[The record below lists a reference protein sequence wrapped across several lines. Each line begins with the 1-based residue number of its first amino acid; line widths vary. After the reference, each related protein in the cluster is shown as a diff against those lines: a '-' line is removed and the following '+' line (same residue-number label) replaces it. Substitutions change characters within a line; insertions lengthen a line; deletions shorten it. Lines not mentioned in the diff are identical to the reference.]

1 MLCTRLKNYLI
12 DPMTLYPD
20 TPAGQPLVL
29 FFHGNSFPASTYL
42 VMLNALR
49 QRGMKVQALEKIGHN
64 PAYPVTSNWPHLVE
78 EVHAFAKPLI
88 DKHPGPV
95 VLVGHSLGGML
106 SLMLAAQ
113 FPALAQAVVMVDAPA
128 VGGLQAKVLQL
139 SKTLSLNKKFS
150 PGAISSKRR
159 NTWQSLEEV
168 HAHFASKKIF
178 ARWDPQVLNDYVLHG
193 TQEEKTD
200 QGVQRV
206 LSFDRNIETQIYNS
220 VPHNLEGLLKK
231 YPLACPVSLVAARH
245 SREMRLAGTDF
256 TQKIT
261 KGRIVMID
269 GTHLVPMEK
278 PMVTAAAI
286 EASILN
292 MLSIKST
299 K

>member
-1 MLCTRLKNYLI
+1 
-12 DPMTLYPD
+12 MTLYPH

-29 FFHGNSFPASTYL
+29 FFHGNSFPASTYN
-42 VMLNALR
+42 VMLDALR

-78 EVHAFAKPLI
+78 EVHAFAKPLTEE
-88 DKHPGPV
+88 HPGPV

-113 FPALAQAVVMVDAPA
+113 YPALANAVVMVDAPA

-139 SKTLSLNKKFS
+139 SKTLSLNEKFS

-159 NTWQSLEEV
+159 NAWQSLEEV
-168 HAHFASKKIF
+168 RAHFASKKIF
-178 ARWDPQVLNDYVLHG
+178 AKWDPQVLNDYVIHG
-193 TQEEKTD
+193 THEEHTE

-220 VPHNLEGLLKK
+220 VPHNLERLLKK

-261 KGRIVMID
+261 KGRMMMID

-278 PMVTAAAI
+278 PVVTAAAI

-292 MLSIKST
+292 MLSLKAA

>member
-1 MLCTRLKNYLI
+1 
-12 DPMTLYPD
+12 MTLYPH

-29 FFHGNSFPASTYL
+29 FFHGNSFPASTYN
-42 VMLNALR
+42 VMLDALR

-78 EVHAFAKPLI
+78 EVHAFAKPLTEE
-88 DKHPGPV
+88 HPGPV

-113 FPALAQAVVMVDAPA
+113 YPALANAVVMVDAPA

-139 SKTLSLNKKFS
+139 SKTLSLNEKFS

-159 NTWQSLEEV
+159 NAWQSLEEV
-168 HAHFASKKIF
+168 RAHFASKKIF
-178 ARWDPQVLNDYVLHG
+178 AKWDPQVLNDYVIHG
-193 TQEEKTD
+193 THEEHTE

-220 VPHNLEGLLKK
+220 VPHNLDRLLKK

-261 KGRIVMID
+261 KGRIMMID

-278 PMVTAAAI
+278 PVVTAAAI

-292 MLSIKST
+292 MLSLKAA

>member
-1 MLCTRLKNYLI
+1 
-12 DPMTLYPD
+12 MTSFPL
-20 TPAGQPLVL
+20 TPAVQPLVL
-29 FFHGNSFPASTYL
+29 FFHGNSFPASTYS
-42 VMLNALR
+42 VMLDALR

-78 EVHAFAKPLI
+78 EVHTFAKPLAEE
-88 DKHPGPV
+88 HPGPV

-113 FPALAQAVVMVDAPA
+113 YPALANAVVMVDAPA

-139 SKTLSLNKKFS
+139 SKTLSLNEKFS

-159 NTWQSLEEV
+159 NAWQSLEEV
-168 HAHFASKKIF
+168 RAHFASKKIF
-178 ARWDPQVLNDYVLHG
+178 AKWDPQVLNDYVVHG
-193 TQEEKTD
+193 THEEYTE

-220 VPHNLEGLLKK
+220 VPHNLERLLKK

-261 KGRIVMID
+261 KGRMMIID

-292 MLSIKST
+292 MLSLKAA

>member
-1 MLCTRLKNYLI
+1 
-12 DPMTLYPD
+12 MTLYPD

-29 FFHGNSFPASTYL
+29 FFHGNSFPASTYN

-49 QRGMKVQALEKIGHN
+49 QRGMKVQTLEKIGHN
-64 PAYPVTSNWPHLVE
+64 PAYPVTSNWPHLVQE
-78 EVHAFAKPLI
+78 IHAFTKPLI
-88 DKHPGPV
+88 DEHPGPV

-159 NTWQSLEEV
+159 NAWQSLEEV

-178 ARWDPQVLNDYVLHG
+178 ARWDPLVLNDYVLHG

-261 KGRIVMID
+261 KGRIMMID

-292 MLSIKST
+292 MLSLKAA